1 MSLRLRLAFFG
12 VGLVAL
18 ALLVFGVVL
27 YALFARGVLTN
38 QDDALRV
45 RAHAAAASMTSPPA
59 ARSPVAPVDL
69 GKDGDIFVEVISDD
83 GSVLYSTGILDGSPP
98 LAPQS
103 LLGQAQTR
111 HGTFGNVG
119 PLRVYLLP
127 IPSGYVM
134 AGQSTRVPQNNL
146 SGVLAFLVISAIAGL
161 VAALI
166 AIWVVAGLALAP
178 LKNVAVAAE
187 EIGRTR
193 DFARRLPIRRTRDEV
208 ALLASSFN
216 GMLVRLQD
224 AFESQRRFVSDASH
238 ELRTPL
244 TTIQGNAGLLASR
257 SVTEDVRRAAA
268 ADVVQESSRMARLVD
283 RLLTLARADSG
294 LRLVRAPLDLA
305 PLVEEVCRQAAA
317 QHAEQELVVEA
328 APASVDG
335 DDDALRQLLWI
346 LLDNAFRYATSAV
359 AVGLTT
365 EDGWARL
372 LVTDDGPGV
381 PSDHR
386 ERIFERFYRID
397 QSRAGSHS
405 GLGLSIARW
414 IVSQHHGRIVAGEAK
429 LGGAAF
435 LVDLPL
441 LRAS

>member
-38 QDDALRV
+38 QDDALRA
-45 RAHAAAASMTSPPA
+45 RAHAAAGSMTSPPA

-69 GKDGDIFVEVISDD
+69 GKEGDIFIEVISDD

-127 IPSGYVM
+127 IPSGYVL

-268 ADVVQESSRMARLVD
+268 HSLSQIGPEAKVALPAVV
-283 RLLTLARADSG
+283 
-294 LRLVRAPLDLA
+294 
-305 PLVEEVCRQAAA
+305 AA
-317 QHAEQELVVEA
+317 LK
-328 APASVDG
+328 
-335 DDDALRQLLWI
+335 DDDKYVRTLLI
-346 LLDNAFRYATSAV
+346 RVLGNLGPGGRVDASSGQPHRHEEP
-359 AVGLTT
+359 G
-365 EDGWARL
+365 
-372 LVTDDGPGV
+372 TDDSNVPG
-381 PSDHR
+381 SATC
-386 ERIFERFYRID
+386 
-397 QSRAGSHS
+397 SRPRPCSS
-405 GLGLSIARW
+405 MT
-414 IVSQHHGRIVAGEAK
+414 
-429 LGGAAF
+429 
-435 LVDLPL
+435 
-441 LRAS
+441 